1 MKATISRW
9 QLAEAAQVVKGLVAK
24 DGLSVFSRVRLDA
37 SGSLSVTGS
46 NGDVQ
51 VEWQMV
57 GWIGT
62 QGTVTVPGAA
72 FAAFVGALLNGKSAY
87 DAAVLA
93 ADYTVRCIELTQ
105 GDPTHWYG
113 VKFELALP
121 EFIRMLEH

>member
-62 QGTVTVPGAA
+62 QGTVTVPGAEA
-72 FAAFVGALLNGKSAY
+72 RMRRAK
-87 DAAVLA
+87 
-93 ADYTVRCIELTQ
+93 VRPPASRSFSMWAKDRSMGT
-105 GDPTHWYG
+105 
-113 VKFELALP
+113 
-121 EFIRMLEH
+121 